1 MDIVYKLIFNK
12 RKEKNEMPYF
22 YIGSKS
28 NCHVTDGKI
37 IDKFGKEYYG
47 SSAWENYENIV
58 GDDDVS
64 VVILEEVDGDYN
76 SLLSCEREQ
85 QIKNDVVASTEY
97 FNKSF
102 CQVNTYSNPNYAT
115 YKHIKT
121 NKIVR
126 LPRIHPSVLCGDYV
140 GVTYGSK
147 QSEEIKKKKSIA
159 MSGDKNPFYGK
170 KHTPEIMKIIKNK
183 NIGKKLSK
191 ETRQKMSEKRKGVP
205 KSSEHRSKIGRPGLI
220 MLKNVNTGQCVRV
233 TKEDSLVYDKT
244 EWLNPYAY
252 KIKYSNT
259 EDVICNVCDKKGK
272 NNSSFKRWHNENCK
286 GLKK

>member
-1 MDIVYKLIFNK
+1 MNIVYKLILNK
-12 RKEKNEMPYF
+12 RMAKNEMPYF

-28 NCHVTDGKI
+28 NCCVVEGKI

-47 SSAWENYENIV
+47 SSSWDDYKDIV
-58 GDDDVS
+58 DDDDVS
-64 VVILEEVDGDYN
+64 VIILEEVDGDYD
-76 SLLSCEREQ
+76 SLLLCEREQ
-85 QIKNDVVASTEY
+85 QIKNDVVASPEY

-126 LPRIHPSVLCGDYV
+126 LPRDHPSVLCGDYV
-140 GVTYGSK
+140 GVTYGYK

-170 KHTPEIMKIIKNK
+170 KHTPETMEIIKNK

-191 ETRQKMSEKRKGVP
+191 ETCQKMSEKRKGVSKTP
-205 KSSEHRSKIGRPGLI
+205 EHRSKIGRPGLI

-233 TKEDSLVYDKT
+233 TKEESLMYDKT
-244 EWLNPYAY
+244 EWLNLYAY
-252 KIKYSNT
+252 KMKHSVI
-259 EDVICNVCDKKGK
+259 EDVICNVCGKKGK